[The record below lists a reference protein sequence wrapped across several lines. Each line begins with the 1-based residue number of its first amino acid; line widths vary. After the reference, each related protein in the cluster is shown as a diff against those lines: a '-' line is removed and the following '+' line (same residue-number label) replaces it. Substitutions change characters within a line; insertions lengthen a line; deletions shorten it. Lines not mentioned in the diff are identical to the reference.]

1 MRDVIKRGPKTPE
14 DTFLFIKYTLATIG
28 ISPMEV
34 NALPY
39 DEVLNLFYLHVNV
52 KAIEAESMNK
62 MKG

>member
-28 ISPMEV
+28 ISPIEV

-39 DEVLNLFYLHVNV
+39 DEVLSLFYLHLNV
-52 KAIEAESMNK
+52 KAMEAEAVNK
-62 MKG
+62 IQ